1 MRFAAGWRRVG
12 DDGQWMERRL
22 SACNHEAVRS
32 FAIARREHLPN
43 NKRYTAQEEMATFRA
58 KIISVLAAVLGLS
71 LAYAGCSPREPVR
84 KSAPPFVR
92 MQTKFDY
99 LEHEPYA
106 KLGANGISGQAFLKQ
121 QGDSVVTCA
130 GSRVLLLP
138 ATSYFREM
146 FWHIIIT
153 GSDPEPP
160 ATPYPSLKSMIRRT
174 QCDAQG
180 NFSFP
185 EIPDGTWFILTQV
198 NARDGGVLITE
209 VTLSNRRTTPV
220 LLTDKHLVG
229 R

>member
-1 MRFAAGWRRVG
+1 
-12 DDGQWMERRL
+12 
-22 SACNHEAVRS
+22 
-32 FAIARREHLPN
+32 
-43 NKRYTAQEEMATFRA
+43 MATFRA
-58 KIISVLAAVLGLS
+58 RIVSTSAVVLGLS
-71 LAYAGCSPREPVR
+71 LAYTGCSARQPVR
-84 KSAPPFVR
+84 QSAPPFVK

-99 LEHEPYA
+99 SEHEPYA
-106 KLGANGISGQAFLKQ
+106 ASGENGISGQAFVGQ

-146 FWHIIIT
+146 IGHIVA
-153 GSDPEPP
+153 GSEPDPP
-160 ATPYPSLKSMIRRT
+160 AITYPSLKSMIRRT

-185 EIPDGTWFILTQV
+185 EIPDGAWFVLTQV
-198 NARDGGVLITE
+198 NARHGGVLITE
-209 VTLSNRRTTPV
+209 MTLSNRGTIQI